1 MKVTKYILYIGISFM
16 IASCKIKQDVLI
28 VDVYETSAIG
38 NNLKKLA
45 DFSIEGIQNSLVKIN
60 LFPSKKRQKITGFG
74 GSFTEASS
82 VKKIEIPS

>member
-1 MKVTKYILYIGISFM
+1 M

-74 GSFTEASS
+74 GSFTEASAYLLNNIS
-82 VKKIEIPS
+82 KKK